1 MRSLTELTREF
12 HNSRKLFEQL
22 TAQTPRIMGKIGV
35 DVIRENF
42 DAQGFVESVG
52 PAQKW
57 KERSPTTNKIYDS
70 RKGYK
75 GSVYNSSNPILRQSG
90 NLHDGVKYIATQK
103 RVNIGVNLNTVP
115 YAKLMNE
122 GGSVQ
127 FGKRW
132 VRIPA
137 RKFLGMSQKLSL
149 RIDAELI
156 KKRKQA
162 FSKFRMI

>member
-1 MRSLTELTREF
+1 MKPLTDLTRDF

-22 TAQTPRIMGKIGV
+22 ALNTPRIMGKIGV
-35 DVIRENF
+35 DVTHENF
-42 DAQGFVESVG
+42 TAQGFVASVG

-57 KERSPTTNKIYDS
+57 KERSAATNKIYDS

-75 GSVYNSSNPILRQSG
+75 GSVYNSSNPILRQTG
-90 NLHDGVKYIATQK
+90 NLMDGATYRASQK
-103 RVNIGVNLNTVP
+103 QVRIGVNLNIVP
-115 YAKLMNE
+115 YAQLMNE
-122 GGSVQ
+122 GGTVP
-127 FGKRW
+127 FGKRM

-156 KKRKQA
+156 KKRRQT
-162 FSKFRMI
+162 FSKFKMV